1 MILMK
6 NYEKLKKVIADIF
19 DVNVNSINEES
30 SNTTIDLWDSIHQMN
45 LIFAI
50 EESFNI
56 HLSDEEVVQLVSVKE
71 IKRILMNNGIDF

>member
-1 MILMK
+1 MN
-6 NYEKLKKVIADIF
+6 NYEKLRKVIADIF

-50 EESFNI
+50 EESFDI
-56 HLSDEEVVQLVSVKE
+56 HLSDEDVVQLVSVKE
-71 IKRILMNNGIDF
+71 IKRILKNNGINF

>member
-1 MILMK
+1 MLMN
-6 NYEKLKKVIADIF
+6 NYEKLRKVIADIF

-50 EESFNI
+50 EESFDI
-56 HLSDEEVVQLVSVKE
+56 HLSDEDVVQLVSVKE
-71 IKRILMNNGIDF
+71 IKRILKNNGINF

>member
-1 MILMK
+1 M
-6 NYEKLKKVIADIF
+6 NNDEKLKKVIADIF
-19 DVNVNSINEES
+19 DVNVNAINDES

-50 EESFNI
+50 EESFDI

>member
-1 MILMK
+1 MLMN
-6 NYEKLKKVIADIF
+6 NYEKLRKVIADIF

-50 EESFNI
+50 EESFDI
-56 HLSDEEVVQLVSVKE
+56 HLSDEDVVQLVSVKE
-71 IKRILMNNGIDF
+71 IKRILENNGINF